1 MLLKVILLVGSLAV
15 VTESYS
21 KNVKDINGCYAPPAI
36 YGGECFSS
44 TSIFGAPG
52 YKVTYSISQVNTVA
66 TLICCQVQA
75 CGPVTGT
82 TCSTWGL
89 YDVGCSSSSID
100 VTVPWGDNVAT
111 PGIRCYAVGTGTSLR
126 WSP

>member
-21 KNVKDINGCYAPPAI
+21 KNVKDINGCYAPPAV

-52 YKVTYSISQVNTVA
+52 YKVTYSLLVKS
-66 TLICCQVQA
+66 TLLQ
-75 CGPVTGT
+75 
-82 TCSTWGL
+82 L
-89 YDVGCSSSSID
+89 LF
-100 VTVPWGDNVAT
+100 
-111 PGIRCYAVGTGTSLR
+111 AVKYKYVDL
-126 WSP
+126 